1 MADTNRLFETTY
13 GLTSAN
19 LFVGGGGATF
29 ASNASFS
36 STTNYSGLA
45 TFASGVSA
53 SYLLVG
59 LGGVTFASNAS
70 FSSLGSFSAGITS
83 TNLSIGGGG
92 ATFASNASFSSTTN
106 HLGLATFASGASA
119 SYLLVGV
126 GGATFSGNLYAPN
139 IVNSV
144 NGITAGVS
152 ITAGT
157 NITLTQSANIIT
169 IAASSG
175 GASTNSTTQT
185 LDFSQNT
192 NGLEIVFYDLGQD
205 LFTSLQYV
213 ENNKTITA
221 SIDTNIDNHVGV
233 IRSIKSFYDAVNGW
247 SARLILV
254 PLWNQT
260 NATAETILAEEINV
274 INLNLTSYS
283 GTNVVDSWN
292 SIASSSVYNQEETY
306 VTKTVTGQAW
316 VAADSYIVCNVLGL
330 TTADHTPE
338 DAILEG
344 VKFNINNIVAGT
356 GFDIIGHAPEGT
368 YGKYTVKCLGQ

>member
-1 MADTNRLFETTY
+1 
-13 GLTSAN
+13 
-19 LFVGGGGATF
+19 
-29 ASNASFS
+29 
-36 STTNYSGLA
+36 
-45 TFASGVSA
+45 
-53 SYLLVG
+53 
-59 LGGVTFASNAS
+59 
-70 FSSLGSFSAGITS
+70 
-83 TNLSIGGGG
+83 
-92 ATFASNASFSSTTN
+92 
-106 HLGLATFASGASA
+106 
-119 SYLLVGV
+119 
-126 GGATFSGNLYAPN
+126 
-139 IVNSV
+139 
-144 NGITAGVS
+144 VS

-185 LDFSQNT
+185 LDFSENT
-192 NGLEIVFYDLGQD
+192 NGLEIVFYGAGGDV
-205 LFTSLQYV
+205 FTSLQYV

-221 SIDTNIDNHVGV
+221 SISTNQDTYVGV

-254 PLWNQT
+254 PQWDIG
-260 NATAETILAEEINV
+260 NATAETILAEGIAQ

-283 GTNVVDSWN
+283 GTNVVDSWA

-316 VAADSYIVCNVLGL
+316 VAADSYITCNVLGL